1 MLRRT
6 SGLGARAALAA
17 LVAAGLVGLV
27 LVADNVPGGP
37 VPAASASSTDGSLS
51 GVVSEAGNAGTITP
65 AVCVYAAAEGVPD
78 VYDATT
84 ATNGTYEIPDMAA
97 GQYSVLFD
105 PTCKGT
111 QTSTYAT
118 QYYNDVRDIS
128 AVTWVTVPAGGSVG
142 GIDANL
148 QLAGTISGVV
158 VGSQSAPLQGV
169 CVIAYDSVDGYEV
182 GATTTAANGSYSVQ
196 LPSGGYLVQFDPTCR
211 AINTYASQFY
221 NGAPDAYAANVIEVT
236 GEATQTVDATLQ
248 QGSTIEGTVVAT
260 GATSSA
266 GICVFAYDA
275 GGNQIGG
282 VLTDANG
289 TYQLTDL
296 PAQTYRVVFDPTC
309 DDGQPS
315 DYKSETYGSLSVQA
329 GQTVTGINGTLGL
342 AACLVAPYVTTTS
355 LPAGSVSSPYSATLQ
370 ASGGTG
376 PYTWTAVG
384 LPTSLSLDAATG
396 VISGTPS
403 APFDA
408 TVAVTATD
416 SSQQPLASNPQ
427 QLALALTGP
436 SPTTSSTTT
445 TTSSPTS
452 STTTSSTTT
461 SSTTTTSTTST
472 TTSSSTTTSTTSTT
486 TTSTTVPAGSCPGS
500 SGGGGGVGFP
510 VVSPTTTTS
519 TVPSTSTTTVAQTT
533 TTVLRLP
540 VLPPGA
546 PQGAYAA
553 PVTAMVTTGLAKLVD
568 TAGAASANLSVPVGA
583 LPAGT
588 TVSIAAVKD
597 ASALKSEVPA
607 GQSYLTSFAV
617 SWVTPDGTSPVA
629 SKPITMTITDPAIKA
644 GDTIYALTSTG
655 IRAVGT
661 ATTNGEAT
669 VMFTSDPAFVVAG
682 VPRLGTVGAQGS
694 LKGSSIQV
702 GVSCA
707 AGTRC
712 TGTARLS
719 VAVGRAGAK
728 RNVLFAKGDFALNG
742 GRAGHLSLSVSG
754 AGRTLLRSGGGKLE
768 ELTGNLTIALLGGKK
783 SEHRVV
789 VR

>member
-1 MLRRT
+1 
-6 SGLGARAALAA
+6 LA
-17 LVAAGLVGLV
+17 AAGLVALV

-37 VPAASASSTDGSLS
+37 LPTASASSTDGSLLGS
-51 GVVSEAGNAGTITP
+51 VTEAGSAANG
-65 AVCVYAAAEGVPD
+65 VCVYAAAEGVPL

-84 ATNGTYEIPDMAA
+84 AGNGTYQFADIAA

-111 QTSTYAT
+111 QTSTYAA
-118 QYYNDVRDIS
+118 QYYDDVPDIS
-128 AVTWVTVPAGGSVG
+128 AVTWVTVPAGGSVS
-142 GIDANL
+142 GINANL

-158 VGSQSAPLQGV
+158 SSQSGPLQGV
-169 CVIAYDSVDGYEV
+169 CVIAYDSVDGDEV
-182 GATTTAANGSYSVQ
+182 GATTTAANGSYSVE
-196 LPSGGYLVQFDPTCR
+196 LPPGGYLVQFDPTCR

-221 NGAPDAYAANVIEVT
+221 DGAPDSHGASVIEVT
-236 GEATQTVDATLQ
+236 GGAIQTASPILQ

-266 GICVFAYDA
+266 GICVFAYDV
-275 GGNQIGG
+275 GGDQIGG

-289 TYQLTDL
+289 AYELTDL

-309 DDGQPS
+309 NDGQPS
-315 DYKSETYGSLSVQA
+315 DYQSETYGSLPVQA

-408 TVAVTATD
+408 TVTVIATD

-427 QLALALTGP
+427 QLVLAVTGP

-445 TTSSPTS
+445 TTSSSTS
-452 STTTSSTTT
+452 STTTSSTTTTSTTT

-472 TTSSSTTTSTTSTT
+472 TT
-486 TTSTTVPAGSCPGS
+486 TSTTVPGGTCPG
-500 SGGGGGVGFP
+500 SGGGGGGVVFP

-519 TVPSTSTTTVAQTT
+519 TVPSTSTTTVPQTT

-546 PQGAYAA
+546 PRGAYAA
-553 PVTAMVTTGLAKLVD
+553 PVTATVTTGPAKLSD
-568 TAGAASANLSVPVGA
+568 TAGAARANLSVPAGA

-588 TVSIAAVKD
+588 TLSIAAVKD

-669 VMFTSDPAFVVAG
+669 VTFTSDPAFVVAS
-682 VPRLGTVGAQGS
+682 VPRLGTVGTQGS
-694 LKGSSIQV
+694 LKGSSVQV
-702 GVSCA
+702 GVACA

-712 TGTARLS
+712 TGTASLS
-719 VAVGRAGAK
+719 VAVSKSGAK
-728 RNVLFAKGDFALNG
+728 RNVLFAKGDFALNA
-742 GRAGHLSLSVSG
+742 GRTGHLSLFVSG

-768 ELTGNLTIALLGGKK
+768 ELIGKLTITLVGGKK